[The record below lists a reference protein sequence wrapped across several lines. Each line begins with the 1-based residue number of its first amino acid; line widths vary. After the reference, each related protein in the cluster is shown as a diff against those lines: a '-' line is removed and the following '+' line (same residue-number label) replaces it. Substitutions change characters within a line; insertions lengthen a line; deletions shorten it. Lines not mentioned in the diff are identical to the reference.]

1 MAINYT
7 TEFTHAVPYL
17 SAGKVVE
24 WELGMTYSYGTS
36 GQSNWYQS
44 QFDTQVSSSWVTGLS
59 SDFTPKAENQWT
71 RADLLTL
78 MQPSTG
84 LWDQVFTS
92 QVDSVIINP
101 PVSPQPDNSF
111 VIPDES

>member
-7 TEFTHAVPYL
+7 TEFTSAVPYL
-17 SAGKVVE
+17 SGSKVVE
-24 WELGMTYSYGTS
+24 WDLGMTYTYGTS
-36 GQSNWYQS
+36 GASNFYQS
-44 QFDTQVSSSWVTGLS
+44 EFNTNVSSSWVTGLS
-59 SDFTPKAENQWT
+59 SDFTPKAEASWT
-71 RADLLTL
+71 RAELTTL

-101 PVSPQPDNSF
+101 PVSPTPDSSY

>member
-7 TEFTHAVPYL
+7 TEFTRAVPYL
-17 SAGKVVE
+17 SGGKVVE

-59 SDFTPKAENQWT
+59 SDFTPKAENKWT
-71 RADLLTL
+71 RVELLTL

-84 LWDQVFTS
+84 LWDQVFSS

-111 VIPDES
+111 VIPDAS